1 MAPLCASNQP
11 HSVYPHTRPRSISV
25 CAPPLPIHAPPPE
38 SNTCTTALHSTGPD
52 AGAIHWAAAGCLS
65 INLGAIR
72 RAEEEEGGLTVIKK
86 WRWVWGAGGGVL
98 WDCHEM
104 QGSLVLEWELMGLPS
119 AKISW
124 GKEDFAPAG
133 LTRYHSSNEV
143 C

>member
-11 HSVYPHTRPRSISV
+11 HSVYPHARPLIHLCLRFP
-25 CAPPLPIHAPPPE
+25 ATHPRPPQ

-72 RAEEEEGGLTVIKK
+72 RAEGEEGGLTVIKK
-86 WRWVWGAGGGVL
+86 WRRVWGAGGGVL

-104 QGSLVLEWELMGLPS
+104 QGSLVLEW
-119 AKISW
+119 
-124 GKEDFAPAG
+124 
-133 LTRYHSSNEV
+133 
-143 C
+143 

>member
-11 HSVYPHTRPRSISV
+11 HSVYPHTRPLIHLCLRSPS
-25 CAPPLPIHAPPPE
+25 LHQ

-86 WRWVWGAGGGVL
+86 WRRVWGVGGGVL

-104 QGSLVLEWELMGLPS
+104 QGSLVLEWELMDLPS

-124 GKEDFAPAG
+124 SKEDFASAG

>member
-1 MAPLCASNQP
+1 M
-11 HSVYPHTRPRSISV
+11 
-25 CAPPLPIHAPPPE
+25 
-38 SNTCTTALHSTGPD
+38 
-52 AGAIHWAAAGCLS
+52 
-65 INLGAIR
+65 
-72 RAEEEEGGLTVIKK
+72 
-86 WRWVWGAGGGVL
+86 WGVGGGVL

-124 GKEDFAPAG
+124 GKEDFVPAG